1 MNRTIVWRKVA
12 TYIVSG
18 RDTGNRGVAQF
29 LFDLVETG
37 FEDVEGLVHLLLGDG
52 EWGGEG

>member
-1 MNRTIVWRKVA
+1 MKRTLVWRKVA

-29 LFDLVETG
+29 LFDLVEAG
-37 FEDVEGLVHLLLGDG
+37 VEDVEGVVHFLLGDG
-52 EWGGEG
+52 EWRR